1 VKYFLGENDRIKLLV
16 LLSGETDDEALVKAT
31 LGTLAVL
38 SSLHADIDAIQ
49 DLNLD
54 DNDRQRLNE
63 MVKTNREICEKI
75 VDVRDL
81 KIERVL

>member
-1 VKYFLGENDRIKLLV
+1 MKYFLGENDRIKLLV

-81 KIERVL
+81 KIERVQ

>member
-81 KIERVL
+81 KIERVQ